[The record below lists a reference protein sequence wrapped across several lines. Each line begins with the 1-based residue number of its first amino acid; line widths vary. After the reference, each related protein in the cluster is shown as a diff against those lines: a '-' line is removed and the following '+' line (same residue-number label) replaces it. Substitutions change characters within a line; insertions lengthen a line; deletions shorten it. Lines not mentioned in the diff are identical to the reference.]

1 MKENSGL
8 KYLSNFSGLTDKE
21 RNRRIAE
28 ALRNKDKE
36 RGKGEDTDR
45 MRNPISVGKQ
55 TKSSLKTKIALANI
69 KIEESD
75 IEKGIRK
82 DRKPNISFEKQGDLY
97 DILNCAVREEADM
110 LIMPELSIP
119 VSWLPFMAAHSRTH
133 QLAMIFGLER
143 WNVDGFVYNL
153 LVELLPFKLS
163 EKYNSCFMTARLKNH
178 YAPEELRLI
187 ENLRLLPAGTL
198 GKDKNYYNRISWNG
212 ITFASYNCFE
222 LSDIGHRMLFKSEI
236 DVLFACVCN
245 KDTNYYQDIL
255 GSAVRDLH
263 CYVVQS
269 NASQYGGSCVLRPMK
284 TEDKIML
291 YVKGGDNPS
300 VLITEIDVAALRD
313 FQYKPNPGNKYGFKP
328 LPPGFDSEKVLEC

>member
-1 MKENSGL
+1 M
-8 KYLSNFSGLTDKE
+8 
-21 RNRRIAE
+21 
-28 ALRNKDKE
+28 
-36 RGKGEDTDR
+36 
-45 MRNPISVGKQ
+45 
-55 TKSSLKTKIALANI
+55 KIALANI
-69 KIEESD
+69 RVEESD
-75 IEKGIRK
+75 IEKATRK
-82 DRKPNISFEKQGDLY
+82 DRKPNISFERQKGLY
-97 DILNCAVREEADM
+97 EILNCAVREKADM

-119 VSWLPFMAAHSRTH
+119 VSWLPFMAAHSRRH
-133 QLAMIFGLER
+133 QLAVIFGLEH

-187 ENLRLLPAGTL
+187 ENLRLRPAGSL
-198 GKDKNYYNRISWNG
+198 GNDKDYYNRISWNG

-284 TEDKIML
+284 TEDKTML
-291 YVKGGDNPS
+291 YVKGGDNPG
-300 VLITEIDVAALRD
+300 VLITEIDVASLRD
-313 FQYKPNPGNKYGFKP
+313 FQYKPDPGNKYGFKP
-328 LPPGFDSEKVLEC
+328 LPPGFDSEKVLER